1 MSEGKTLKEAAA
13 EKLGKEFEV
22 RGITVEGVTPETL
35 NDFEFVEAIAVM
47 GDESADNMEK
57 LRAMTSMGPVIFGAA
72 QWKRIKSELREQNDG
87 KLTNETVM
95 GFIDGVLAELNVK
108 NS

>member
-35 NDFEFVEAIAVM
+35 NDFEFMEAIAVM
-47 GDESADNMEK
+47 SDDSASDAEK
-57 LRAMTSMGPVIFGAA
+57 LRAMASIAPVVFGAR
-72 QWKRIKSELREQNDG
+72 QWKRIKVELRAQNDG
-87 KLTNETVM
+87 RLTAETVM
-95 GFIDGVLAELNVK
+95 SFIDGVLAELNAK
-108 NS
+108 N